1 MEQNNRIA
9 VIGGTGKAG
18 KYLVNQ
24 LVDQG
29 YSVRTLI
36 RNPNILPESNFQSE
50 TITGDVR
57 DYNSVQ
63 ISLVPFVY

>member
-18 KYLVNQ
+18 RYLVNQ

-57 DYNSVQ
+57 DYNSVH